1 MGEEARKI
9 LEKWNNGVYR
19 GAQRRL
25 ARELGLEEN
34 TISQCLTGKQNPSE
48 RMITGMSKI
57 FGKSKEEIKRIFC
70 SEKEKPAYTQNNIR
84 SKGSFHQVINE
95 YKSEALSAQMR
106 AMEAKIDLLIQLV
119 KEGK

>member
-34 TISQCLTGKQNPSE
+34 TISQCLTGKQHPSE

-57 FGKSKEEIKRIFC
+57 FGKSKEEIKKIFC
-70 SEKEKPAYTQNNIR
+70 AEKEISYTQNNIR
-84 SKGSFHQVINE
+84 SKGNFHQVINE

-106 AMEAKIDLLIQLV
+106 ALEAKIDLLIQLV